1 MPSHPHSEGLCMR
14 KPFTFAVLRISLMFI
29 VGCSLSAI
37 VMQFLTYCRL
47 AGHLIF
53 LPFASALQ
61 ATVACLIATFC
72 SSADFGLIGLATLL
86 RWHMLLACQLV
97 AFPLGSALAATG

>member
-1 MPSHPHSEGLCMR
+1 MTIAVKAVTATTKICFLFRYFPCCADLRRQQNILMLSHPNSKGLSR
-14 KPFTFAVLRISLMFI
+14 RNLFTSTVLRISLMFI
-29 VGCSLSAI
+29 VGCSLRAI

-61 ATVACLIATFC
+61 ATVACLTATF
-72 SSADFGLIGLATLL
+72 
-86 RWHMLLACQLV
+86 
-97 AFPLGSALAATG
+97 